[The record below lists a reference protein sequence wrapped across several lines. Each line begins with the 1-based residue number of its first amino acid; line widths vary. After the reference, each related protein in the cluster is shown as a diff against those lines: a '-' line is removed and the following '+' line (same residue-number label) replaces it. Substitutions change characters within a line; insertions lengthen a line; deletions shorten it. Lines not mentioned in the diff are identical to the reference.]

1 MSLPLYMD
9 HNVIRQITIG
19 CRLRGLNVLTA
30 LEDGFD
36 ARSDEEVLARA
47 TKLGRIVFTQD
58 TDFIAI
64 TGEWLAAGRP
74 FAGVVYGHQFRVSI
88 GNAIG
93 DLETICHILTAEEAA
108 NQLFRLPL

>member
-1 MSLPLYMD
+1 MSLSLYMD
-9 HNVIRQITIG
+9 HNVIGQITIG
-19 CRLRGLNVLTA
+19 CRSRGLDVLTA

-36 ARSDEEVLARA
+36 VRSDEEVLGRA
-47 TKLGRIVFTQD
+47 TELGRIVFTHD

-88 GNAIG
+88 GKAIG
-93 DLETICHILTAEEAA
+93 DLEAICHVLTAEEAA